1 MPNGNN
7 QHGAGDSHTQAGSP
21 SAFQRLIAPLTT
33 CRLCLRVTLIVFLS
47 ILVIEAVIL
56 IPSYLARQHKL
67 ITDLETSGLSV
78 VRSLLNGTEAA
89 ELREIRLDN
98 RDPSG
103 FWPAVGFRVFSESGR
118 TLIYFGDAPPIPAH
132 DSAGEDGLFNSIDDE
147 GYLNRFWYSED
158 LRAPYMVAMRI
169 DAREVRTD
177 LREFVWRIAG
187 LTLLIA
193 VFVSSAT
200 VLVLIRSVFRPMLK
214 IRDHLSAAA
223 SDPKHADRFTINE
236 TLSDELGDI
245 ARALD
250 TLLIHLAQRYRSDIH
265 ESERRFQ
272 AFADSASDWFWEMD
286 EELRFSYFSERF
298 TEVTGV
304 QQSKL
309 LGKTRQETG
318 IPGVDPK
325 LWRQHLADLAAHRP
339 FRSFVHP
346 RIKPDG
352 TTAWLAVSGTP
363 YFDEDGRFRGY
374 RGTGSDIT
382 PLKRAEQELRA
393 SRDAAEQ
400 ANRTKSEFLANMSHE
415 LRTPLNA
422 IIGFA
427 ETMETAIFGHLN
439 PRYRDYA
446 ADIRVSGLHL
456 LGIINDILDLSKVE
470 AGAIEL
476 QDAWIELDH
485 AVETA
490 LRLNRERA
498 KQGGVL
504 LRSTLP
510 ETPFLIRADEQRL
523 IQILVNLLSN
533 AIKFSEKGQSVTV
546 GAVHD
551 GDSLALFVQDT
562 GIGMSSEDVEIALE
576 PFGQADSGLN
586 RKHEGTGLGLPLAKR
601 LAELQDAAFEIESE
615 PGRGTKVTLRFP
627 AERVETL
634 SERAVGKSQ

>member
-1 MPNGNN
+1 MPFGDN
-7 QHGAGDSHTQAGSP
+7 QRSQGDLPLQADPP
-21 SAFQRLIAPLTT
+21 SAFRRLILPLTT
-33 CRLCLRVTLIVFLS
+33 CRLCLHVTLIVFIS
-47 ILVIEAVIL
+47 ILAIEAIIL
-56 IPSYLARQHKL
+56 IPSYLGRQHEL
-67 ITDLETSGLSV
+67 MTDLEASGLAAM
-78 VRSLLNGTEAA
+78 RAALNGTDPET
-89 ELREIRLDN
+89 LQDTRLDN
-98 RDPSG
+98 GDLSE
-103 FWPAVGFRVFSESGR
+103 FWPVVGFSVFDDSGR
-118 TLIYFGDAPPIPAH
+118 FLVRFGNSPPVPAY
-132 DSAGEDGLFNSIDDE
+132 DSAWDDGS
-147 GYLNRFWYSED
+147 GYDVQSRGYRSAFWYSED
-158 LRAPYMVAMRI
+158 LRAPYMVVARL
-169 DAREVRTD
+169 DAREVHAD
-177 LREFVWRIAG
+177 LRGYVLRIAG

-193 VFVSSAT
+193 VFVSGTT

-236 TLSDELGDI
+236 TLSDELGDM

-304 QQSKL
+304 PQSML

-339 FRSFVHP
+339 FRSFIHP
-346 RIKPDG
+346 RVKPDG
-352 TTAWLAVSGTP
+352 TTAWLAISGTP
-363 YFDEDGRFRGY
+363 YFDSDGRFRGY

-400 ANRTKSEFLANMSHE
+400 ANRAKSEFLANMSHE

-476 QDAWIELDH
+476 QDAWIGLDH

-504 LRSTLP
+504 LRSALP
-510 ETPFLIRADEQRL
+510 EAPILIRADEQRL

-533 AIKFSEKGQSVTV
+533 AIKFSEKGQPVTV
-546 GAVHD
+546 GAGHD
-551 GDSLALFVQDT
+551 GGRLQLFVQDT
-562 GIGMSSEDVEIALE
+562 GIGMSPEEVEIALE

-601 LAELQDAAFEIESE
+601 LAELQGATFEIESA
-615 PGRGTKVTLRFP
+615 PGRGTKVLLIFP
-627 AERVETL
+627 ADRIDKL
-634 SERAVGKSQ
+634 PHQLARQSQ

>member
-1 MPNGNN
+1 MPFTDN
-7 QHGAGDSHTQAGSP
+7 QHSQGDLPPQADPP
-21 SAFQRLIAPLTT
+21 SAFRRLILPLTT
-33 CRLCLRVTLIVFLS
+33 CRLCLHVTLIVFLS
-47 ILVIEAVIL
+47 ILAIEAIIL
-56 IPSYLARQHKL
+56 IPSYLARQHEL
-67 ITDLETSGLSV
+67 MAELEASGLAAM
-78 VRSLLNGTEAA
+78 RAALNGA
-89 ELREIRLDN
+89 EPETLQETRLDN
-98 RDPSG
+98 GDLSE
-103 FWPAVGFRVFSESGR
+103 FWPVVGFSVFDDSGR
-118 TLIYFGDAPPIPAH
+118 FLVRFGDAPPVPAY
-132 DSAGEDGLFNSIDDE
+132 DSAWDDGS
-147 GYLNRFWYSED
+147 GYDIRSRGYRSAFWYSKD
-158 LRAPYMVAMRI
+158 LRAPYMVVARL
-169 DAREVRTD
+169 DAREVYAD
-177 LREFVWRIAG
+177 LRRYVWRIAG

-193 VFVSSAT
+193 VFVSGT
-200 VLVLIRSVFRPMLK
+200 TILVLIRSVFRPMLK
-214 IRDHLSAAA
+214 IRDHLSGAA
-223 SDPKHADRFTINE
+223 SDPKHADQFTINE

-265 ESERRFQ
+265 ERERRFQ

-298 TEVTGV
+298 TEITGV
-304 QQSKL
+304 QQDKL
-309 LGKTRQETG
+309 LGKTRQESG

-346 RIKPDG
+346 RTKPDG
-352 TTAWLAVSGTP
+352 TTAWLAISGTP
-363 YFDEDGRFRGY
+363 YFDDDGRFRGY

-400 ANRTKSEFLANMSHE
+400 ANRAKSEFLANMSHE

-427 ETMETAIFGHLN
+427 ETMETAIFGDIN

-446 ADIRVSGLHL
+446 ADIRISGLHL

-470 AGAIEL
+470 AGAIAL
-476 QDAWIELDH
+476 QDAWIGLDH

-504 LRSTLP
+504 LRSGLP
-510 ETPFLIRADEQRL
+510 EIPILICADEQRL

-533 AIKFSEKGQSVTV
+533 AIKFSEKGQPVTV
-546 GAVHD
+546 GAAHD

-562 GIGMSSEDVEIALE
+562 GIGMSSEEVEIALE

-601 LAELQDAAFEIESE
+601 LAELQGATFEIESA
-615 PGRGTKVTLRFP
+615 PGRGTKVSLIFP
-627 AERVETL
+627 ADRIDTL
-634 SERAVGKSQ
+634 PRLMESKSQ